1 MLHEACAHLDFQ
13 ERAMATELAMAAEQ
27 VPKGWR
33 SGDLDDVHRF
43 SMDFRWIFD
52 RFSMKMLTF
61 EARFYD
67 LARRLLARFRTTRA
81 PGPGDVAHGAAAA
94 GA

>member
-1 MLHEACAHLDFQ
+1 MSVARQ
-13 ERAMATELAMAAEQ
+13 RRSY
-27 VPKGWR
+27 VPTLRLGGLWKP
-33 SGDLDDVHRF
+33 SDARF
-43 SMDFRWIFD
+43 RREIDRFRWISMDFRWIFD